1 MGVRDGSEWWPG
13 CDWVEGEARAGWVG
27 GQLEGRCMHLLC
39 ESLPLLALPSPP
51 PSYTLSHSFKHT
63 LSLSLAHA
71 HTHTPLLLPLF
82 LPPIHP
88 STPSSSTLAMSTT
101 IRDRKSLALAS
112 RLLAP
117 KVRTYIKV
125 QSRIANASR
134 LAWCEVGVSAAAVS
148 HALIKIANQAAMA
161 RTGKPSAY
169 RIEEEDIK
177 FACEELG
184 LHTRPSLRGG
194 MSTKRHIENEAAAAA
209 AVAADDQEAEQPP
222 KKKKKKAKTQ

>member
-1 MGVRDGSEWWPG
+1 
-13 CDWVEGEARAGWVG
+13 
-27 GQLEGRCMHLLC
+27 
-39 ESLPLLALPSPP
+39 
-51 PSYTLSHSFKHT
+51 
-63 LSLSLAHA
+63 
-71 HTHTPLLLPLF
+71 
-82 LPPIHP
+82 
-88 STPSSSTLAMSTT
+88 MSTT

-125 QSRIANASR
+125 QSRIANGSR

-209 AVAADDQEAEQPP
+209 AAAVAADDQEAEQPL